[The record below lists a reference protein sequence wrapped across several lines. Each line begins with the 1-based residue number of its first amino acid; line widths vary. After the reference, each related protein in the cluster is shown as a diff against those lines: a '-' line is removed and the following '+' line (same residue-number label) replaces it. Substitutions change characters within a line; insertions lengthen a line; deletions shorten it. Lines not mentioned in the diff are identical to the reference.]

1 MSKKDKKAYYQA
13 YQKAHREERNARAK
27 AWYKAHKEE
36 VKAYHRV
43 YKKQN
48 KEKIRS
54 YSKADINSLGKPKD
68 YIRNRSN
75 RYLFNILKH
84 PKLKG
89 YEIHH
94 CFGYVNYKCFI
105 YIPKVL
111 HLQIHQYLR
120 DNNISAESNHYAKI
134 AHLINEWNGYTYIK
148 V

>member
-1 MSKKDKKAYYQA
+1 MPYKDKEKA
-13 YQKAHREERNARAK
+13 KAHCHEYYSKHKAEHNAHRNA
-27 AWYKAHKEE
+27 
-36 VKAYHRV
+36 
-43 YKKQN
+43 
-48 KEKIRS
+48 
-54 YSKADINSLGKPKD
+54 DTNSLGETKNS
-68 YIRNRSN
+68 IRSRSSK
-75 RYLFNILKH
+75 YLFNILKH

-120 DNNISAESNHYAKI
+120 DNNISAESNHYTKI
-134 AHLINEWNGYTYIK
+134 AHLINDWNGYTYIK